1 MRNVDYHICRNQSLM
16 LSLRRACMVI
26 IISHCSLFIPHSFAQ
41 TQQGKAS
48 YYAKKFT
55 GRKTASGER
64 MHHDS
69 LTCAHRTYPF
79 GTLLKVTNPANGQSV
94 IVRVTD
100 RGPYVKG
107 RIIDLS
113 ARAAREIGIIAQG
126 IASVV
131 VERYNP
137 SIVPFRP
144 DEDIDLPDFEIG
156 TNEGSVSKPIWVALK
171 EDRDRKLREQKMRE
185 QEEIKRKALAE
196 AAQTVSGSQATD
208 VTHIEP
214 SVSPATS
221 SKPVPKSSDDVL
233 NNINHSPNKSKAYL
247 KRQGK

>member
-1 MRNVDYHICRNQSLM
+1 MRNVDYLICRNLSLM
-16 LSLRRACMVI
+16 LSLRKVCMVI
-26 IISHCSLFIPHSFAQ
+26 IISHFSFFMPHSSAQ
-41 TQQGKAS
+41 TQKGNAS
-48 YYAKKFT
+48 YYALKFT

-79 GTLLKVTNPANGQSV
+79 GTQLKVTNPANGKSV

-126 IASVV
+126 IAPVI
-131 VERYNP
+131 VERYHP
-137 SIVPFRP
+137 AIVPFMP
-144 DEDIDLPDFEIG
+144 DDIELPDFEIG
-156 TNEGSVSKPIWVALK
+156 TNEGSDSKPIWVALK
-171 EDRDRKLREQKMRE
+171 EDSDRKLREQKARE
-185 QEEIKRKALAE
+185 EEALRKK
-196 AAQTVSGSQATD
+196 AQTAT
-208 VTHIEP
+208 EQK
-214 SVSPATS
+214 PATETVTPVEAPKAPATNQS
-221 SKPVPKSSDDVL
+221 SRQKGEDALLED
-233 NNINHSPNKSKAYL
+233 INKSPNKSKAYL

>member
-1 MRNVDYHICRNQSLM
+1 M
-16 LSLRRACMVI
+16 LSLRKVCMVI
-26 IISHCSLFIPHSFAQ
+26 IISHFSFFMPHSSAQ
-41 TQQGKAS
+41 TQKGNAS
-48 YYAKKFT
+48 YYALKFT

-79 GTLLKVTNPANGQSV
+79 GTQLKVTNPANGKSV

-126 IASVV
+126 IAPVI
-131 VERYNP
+131 VERYHP
-137 SIVPFRP
+137 AIVPFMP
-144 DEDIDLPDFEIG
+144 DDIELPDFEIG
-156 TNEGSVSKPIWVALK
+156 TNEGSDSKPIWVALK
-171 EDRDRKLREQKMRE
+171 EDSDRKLREQKARE
-185 QEEIKRKALAE
+185 EEALRKK
-196 AAQTVSGSQATD
+196 AQTATEQKPAET
-208 VTHIEP
+208 VTPVEAP
-214 SVSPATS
+214 KAPATNQS
-221 SKPVPKSSDDVL
+221 SRQKGEDALLED
-233 NNINHSPNKSKAYL
+233 INKSPNKSKAYL